1 MTVLILGS
9 GGREHAIAWKV
20 SKSSMCKKLII
31 APGNAGTLLLGE
43 NIDIDISDFSK
54 IKEIVINYGVDM
66 LIVGPEDPLVKG
78 VYDFF
83 KQDPE
88 LNSITV
94 IGPSKK
100 GAKLEGS
107 KDFAKEFMLR
117 NNIPTSAYKTFD
129 KTTINDGIDFL
140 NNTTP
145 PYVLKADGLAAGK
158 GVVIL
163 EDLEEAKRELK
174 SMIIDKKFGNAG
186 GKVVIEEFLEGI
198 EISVFIVTDGDS
210 YKILPTAK
218 DYKRIG
224 EGDRGLNTGGMGA
237 ISPVNFADRFFMER
251 VESEIIKPTIEG
263 LKKEKIEYQGFL
275 FFGLINVKGDPKV
288 IEYNVRLGD
297 PEAEV
302 VVPRIKS
309 DLLNMLKGIGDG
321 TLSEKDLNISDSAA
335 VTVVMSSGGYPQ
347 KYEINKEITG
357 LENVMESIVFHSGT
371 KNSNGK
377 LLTAGGRVLT
387 VTSLDPDIRK
397 ALQKSYS
404 SIKKISFQ
412 DNYYRKDIG
421 LDLSN

>member
-1 MTVLILGS
+1 
-9 GGREHAIAWKV
+9 
-20 SKSSMCKKLII
+20 
-31 APGNAGTLLLGE
+31 
-43 NIDIDISDFSK
+43 
-54 IKEIVINYGVDM
+54 
-66 LIVGPEDPLVKG
+66 
-78 VYDFF
+78 
-83 KQDPE
+83 
-88 LNSITV
+88 
-94 IGPSKK
+94 
-100 GAKLEGS
+100 
-107 KDFAKEFMLR
+107 MLR

-198 EISVFIVTDGDS
+198 EVSVFIVTDGDS

-224 EGDRGLNTGGMGA
+224 DGDRGLNTGGMGA